1 MKKGNLFAC
10 CKVACNEKITMLF
23 MQHFIK
29 KKLYFCPVLASEQGL
44 VNANAFVSWDLFVKL
59 WGTWLFRHMLGNFP
73 IMSHVF
79 FSCYLWLWY
88 VDLKAPLNKCVAGD
102 GEAKAAGDEQL
113 SQGRDPEYS
122 TAMKK
127 IHTDVETGQSIS
139 PARNEVMVGSR
150 LKLLPCSACPGLSP
164 SLPPHPTQGAD
175 DVQTQPH
182 ISYREQKQGQNH
194 SVIKS
199 GKDLQD
205 HPVQQPTSNVVGPH
219 SPSNHVLKCHI
230 HTVSVPFQGW

>member
-29 KKLYFCPVLASEQGL
+29 KKLYFCPVLANEQGL

-79 FSCYLWLWY
+79 FSCYMWLWY
-88 VDLKAPLNKCVAGD
+88 VHLKAPLSKCVTVD

-113 SQGRDPEYS
+113 FQGKDQEYS
-122 TAMKK
+122 TTMMK
-127 IHTDVETGQSIS
+127 IHTDVDRSKYFT
-139 PARNEVMVGSR
+139 RDR
-150 LKLLPCSACPGLSP
+150 K
-164 SLPPHPTQGAD
+164 
-175 DVQTQPH
+175 
-182 ISYREQKQGQNH
+182 
-194 SVIKS
+194 SV
-199 GKDLQD
+199 
-205 HPVQQPTSNVVGPH
+205 V
-219 SPSNHVLKCHI
+219 
-230 HTVSVPFQGW
+230 

>member
-29 KKLYFCPVLASEQGL
+29 KKLYFCPVLASEQRL

-88 VDLKAPLNKCVAGD
+88 VDLKAPLNKCATVD
-102 GEAKAAGDEQL
+102 GEAKAAGDEKL
-113 SQGRDPEYS
+113 FQGRDPEYS
-122 TAMKK
+122 TTMKK

-139 PARNEVMVGSR
+139 PAGTQVGGGVLAEAAALFS
-150 LKLLPCSACPGLSP
+150 CPGSVHLCLHS
-164 SLPPHPTQGAD
+164 SLKVLLMCKH
-175 DVQTQPH
+175 
-182 ISYREQKQGQNH
+182 N
-194 SVIKS
+194 
-199 GKDLQD
+199 
-205 HPVQQPTSNVVGPH
+205 PTSATESRNRARITKSLNLVKT
-219 SPSNHVLKCHI
+219 S
-230 HTVSVPFQGW
+230 

>member
-59 WGTWLFRHMLGNFP
+59 WSTWLFRHMLGNFP

-88 VDLKAPLNKCVAGD
+88 VDLKAPLNKCVTVD
-102 GEAKAAGDEQL
+102 GEAEAAGDEQL
-113 SQGRDPEYS
+113 FQGRDPEYS
-122 TAMKK
+122 PTMKK
-127 IHTDVETGQSIS
+127 IHTGVETGQSIS
-139 PARNEVMVGSR
+139 PARTKVDGGVMAEVAA
-150 LKLLPCSACPGLSP
+150 LFCLPRAQLISAS
-164 SLPPHPTQGAD
+164 T
-175 DVQTQPH
+175 
-182 ISYREQKQGQNH
+182 
-194 SVIKS
+194 
-199 GKDLQD
+199 
-205 HPVQQPTSNVVGPH
+205 PH
-219 SPSNHVLKCHI
+219 SGCWWCANTAPHQLQRTETGPEPLNH
-230 HTVSVPFQGW
+230 